1 MKDYEYEE
9 ENFDDFME
17 NVANILSDESNLK
30 KTTILESLKQH
41 LPSIFH
47 EQNEMEKFF

>member
-9 ENFDDFME
+9 ENVDDFME

-30 KTTILESLKQH
+30 KLL
-41 LPSIFH
+41 F
-47 EQNEMEKFF
+47 